1 MTLLEAHPPLAPQ
14 PAPSKPA
21 RRSVL
26 RQTGND
32 VTTRLR
38 SWFTVE
44 AMSPQT
50 DTSPVAEILLVEDDL
65 ELRREM
71 TAYLRENG
79 HVVHEAGDVPE
90 ARRILADR
98 AIQVAVL
105 DVNLPGEDGLS
116 LCRTLAGGDGPA
128 ILMLT
133 AQGDPIDRILGL
145 ELGADDYVVKPIMP
159 RELLAR
165 VKALLRRRP
174 AGAATR
180 KTSIYRFAD
189 FRLDLAARQLRAP
202 NGAILLLT
210 RSELAILGA
219 LLDRARQVVPREDL
233 IALLRSDEADEMGR
247 AVDLHI
253 SRLRRKIQDQTDRE
267 LIRTYRGVGYML
279 DAGVIGE

>member
-1 MTLLEAHPPLAPQ
+1 MVQVMT
-14 PAPSKPA
+14 
-21 RRSVL
+21 
-26 RQTGND
+26 
-32 VTTRLR
+32 
-38 SWFTVE
+38 
-44 AMSPQT
+44 PQT

-71 TAYLRENG
+71 TAYLVDNG
-79 HVVHEAGDVPE
+79 HVVHEAGDVPT
-90 ARRILADR
+90 ARRILAER
-98 AIQVAVL
+98 TIQVAVL

-174 AGAATR
+174 AGVSTR
-180 KTSIYRFAD
+180 KTSVYRFAD

-219 LLDRARQVVPREDL
+219 LLDRARQVAPREDL
-233 IALLRSDEADEMGR
+233 IALLRSDEAEETGR

-279 DAGVIGE
+279 DASVVRE

>member
-1 MTLLEAHPPLAPQ
+1 MTP
-14 PAPSKPA
+14 
-21 RRSVL
+21 RS
-26 RQTGND
+26 
-32 VTTRLR
+32 R
-38 SWFTVE
+38 SWFTVD

-50 DTSPVAEILLVEDDL
+50 NTSPVAEILLVEDDL

-79 HVVHEAGDVPE
+79 HVVHEAGDVPT
-90 ARRILADR
+90 ARKILADR

-174 AGAATR
+174 AGATAR
-180 KTSIYRFAD
+180 KTSIYHFAD

>member
-1 MTLLEAHPPLAPQ
+1 MT
-14 PAPSKPA
+14 A
-21 RRSVL
+21 RSY
-26 RQTGND
+26 
-32 VTTRLR
+32 
-38 SWFTVE
+38 SWFTVG
-44 AMSPQT
+44 AMSPKI
-50 DTSPVAEILLVEDDL
+50 DTSPVAEVLLVEDDL

-71 TAYLRENG
+71 TAYLSENG
-79 HVVHEAGDVPE
+79 HVVHEAGDVLT
-90 ARRILADR
+90 ARKILAER

-174 AGAATR
+174 AGVTAR